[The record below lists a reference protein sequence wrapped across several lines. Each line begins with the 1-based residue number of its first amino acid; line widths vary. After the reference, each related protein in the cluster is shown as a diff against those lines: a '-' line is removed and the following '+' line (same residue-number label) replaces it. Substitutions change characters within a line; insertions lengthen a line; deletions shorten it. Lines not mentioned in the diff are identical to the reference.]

1 MPDWAGVAHGAQ
13 RFGSEM
19 YIALAI
25 VVVVAIGFALFFL
38 SRRDANKAPL
48 PPERQEP
55 ATPVAKAQPAPA
67 PPTAEP
73 PAGKPAPK
81 APATP
86 ARAAVGAPAHAE
98 PKQATGAPA
107 ATAAAADDVPVEL
120 TPAVSA
126 PPVPAAAR
134 GDVEALKKALSTT
147 RDGFVTRLARLFGRH
162 KEIDSALI
170 EQIEEIL
177 LTADVG
183 VQTSVRILDQ
193 LRARMRDGALVD
205 EAAVWNCLRDQVVE
219 ILDVRTAR
227 AALTHRPSLI
237 LVVGVNGVGKT
248 TTIGKLA
255 SRHVAQGRKVLLA
268 AGDTYRAAAAL
279 QLEVWGRRVA
289 CPVVKGKENSD
300 PGSVI
305 FDAVRKAR
313 DEGFDLVIADTAG
326 RLHTKAPLMDELKKV
341 ERTSAKALDGRQPDE
356 VLLVLDATTGQ
367 NAVQQANMFREALQV
382 TGLVLTKLDGTA
394 KGGVILGVVH
404 EHGIPVRYV
413 GLGERVEDLRE
424 FDARDFAEALFS
436 RTEGETAAA

>member
-1 MPDWAGVAHGAQ
+1 
-13 RFGSEM
+13 M

-38 SRRDANKAPL
+38 ARRGAAKPQL
-48 PPERQEP
+48 PPERHEP
-55 ATPVAKAQPAPA
+55 AAPAKPTPAAQAAGEPAATKRVAKPTPAAAIPAPTAAARGAGAAA
-67 PPTAEP
+67 PQVEA
-73 PAGKPAPK
+73 
-81 APATP
+81 
-86 ARAAVGAPAHAE
+86 
-98 PKQATGAPA
+98 KQVAGAPA
-107 ATAAAADDVPVEL
+107 AAAAAVDAAAEASLVISE
-120 TPAVSA
+120 A
-126 PPVPAAAR
+126 PAAPAPR
-134 GDVEALKKALSTT
+134 GDIEALKKALSTT

-162 KEIDSALI
+162 KEIDSGLI

-193 LRARMRDGALVD
+193 LRARMRDGTLAD

-219 ILDVRTAR
+219 ILDVRTGPV
-227 AALTHRPSLI
+227 ALTHRPSLI

-255 SRHVAQGRKVLLA
+255 SRYVAQGKKVLLA

-279 QLEVWGRRVA
+279 QLEVWGRRVS
-289 CPVVKGKENSD
+289 CPIVKGKENSD

-313 DEGFDLVIADTAG
+313 DEGFDIVIADTAG

-341 ERTSAKALDGRQPDE
+341 ERTATKALDGRQPDE

-367 NAVQQANMFREALQV
+367 NAVQQANMFREALRV